1 LVSDLESNDEAILA
15 RFQPIVRFTE
25 GEYFLP
31 MGIDDYL
38 QQCRLWSHERRRS
51 RSCVAEVGELDR
63 DRLVS
68 LAAGRSTTWSL
79 QYATDPMSRSE
90 VVAWRLDA
98 DRPRFS
104 GASRLGS
111 VGVLGRLIDAVMRL
125 TLLARGRVASGT
137 EARAEVQYRPH
148 RAVDE
153 HACYTRAF
161 RQDGYLVLQ
170 YWFFYAFNDWRS
182 RAHGVNDH
190 EADWEQVTIFCA
202 ERDGE
207 VTPKWVVYSAH
218 DEQGDDLRRR
228 WDDPDITRVGDQV
241 VVFAGLG
248 SHSGAYL
255 AGDYLVT
262 FDRDSLGHL
271 YTLGR
276 RISRTLLPW
285 TRADERNAVGAPY
298 IDYARGDG
306 EVIGEGRRT
315 WRREHIDDGTRWVV
329 DYEGL
334 WGNDTEDPLGGERG
348 PAGPRYERGGIVR
361 RSWANP
367 VAWAGL
373 DKVPADD
380 AAVSEVMERR
390 RIELEPMLDAEWQRH
405 EQLIDHLRATAAA
418 GADVTTVQAAV
429 TEQAAMLEEL
439 TEERRRLAVATTK
452 ERIAPGPHEHLRHR
466 HTPMEAATT
475 VRRRVLSAWS
485 ALSTPLLLLTLA
497 VLVLPLG
504 PSIATFAI
512 ISITVIF
519 AIEALA
525 RRRLV
530 SFLLTAV
537 IVAVAVTIS
546 VSIAIGLLI
555 EWRFTIAVLFATGA
569 LVVLVLNLAELRR
582 R

>member
-1 LVSDLESNDEAILA
+1 
-15 RFQPIVRFTE
+15 
-25 GEYFLP
+25 
-31 MGIDDYL
+31 M
-38 QQCRLWSHERRRS
+38 
-51 RSCVAEVGELDR
+51 
-63 DRLVS
+63 
-68 LAAGRSTTWSL
+68 
-79 QYATDPMSRSE
+79 
-90 VVAWRLDA
+90 
-98 DRPRFS
+98 
-104 GASRLGS
+104 
-111 VGVLGRLIDAVMRL
+111 IDAVMRL

-148 RAVDE
+148 RRKDE
-153 HACYTRAF
+153 HTCYTRCF
-161 RQDGYLVLQ
+161 RQDRYLVLQ

-202 ERDGE
+202 ERDGD

-228 WDDPDITRVGDQV
+228 WDDPDITRIGDQV

-255 AGDYLVT
+255 PGDYLVT

-285 TRADERNAVGAPY
+285 TRAEERNAVGAPY

-306 EVIGEGRRT
+306 EVVGEGART
-315 WRREHIDDGTRWVV
+315 WRRERIDDDTSWVV

-334 WGNDTEDPLGGERG
+334 WGHDTEDPFGGERG

-373 DKVPADD
+373 DKVPPDD
-380 AAVSEVMERR
+380 EAVTEAIERR
-390 RIELEPMLDAEWQRH
+390 RTEIEPLLSAEQERH
-405 EQLIDHLRATAAA
+405 DQLIDLLRATAAA
-418 GADVTTVQAAV
+418 GADVDSVQAAV
-429 TEQAAMLEEL
+429 TDQAATLEAL
-439 TEERRRLAVATTK
+439 TEERRRLGVATSKGRT
-452 ERIAPGPHEHLRHR
+452 AAGPHNHLRHR
-466 HTPMEAATT
+466 HTPMEPATT

-485 ALSTPLLLLTLA
+485 AVSTPLLLLTLA

-512 ISITVIF
+512 VAITVIF
-519 AIEALA
+519 ALEALA

-530 SFLLTAV
+530 SFLLTAGIVV
-537 IVAVAVTIS
+537 IGVSIS
-546 VSIAIGLLI
+546 VSIVIGLLI
-555 EWRFTIAVLFATGA
+555 EWRYTVAVLLAAGA

>member
-1 LVSDLESNDEAILA
+1 VSGDDASILA

-38 QQCRLWSHERRRS
+38 QQCRLWSHQGRRA
-51 RSCVAEVGELDR
+51 RSCVAEVGDLDR
-63 DRLVS
+63 DRLVELTAS
-68 LAAGRSTTWSL
+68 SRASSSL
-79 QYATDPMSRSE
+79 QYATEPMSRSE
-90 VVAWRLDA
+90 VVAWRLDPQ
-98 DRPRFS
+98 RPRFS

-137 EARAEVQYRPH
+137 EARAEVQYRDH
-148 RAVDE
+148 RRETE
-153 HACYTRAF
+153 HPCYTRLF

-190 EADWEQVTIFCA
+190 EADWEQVTLFCS
-202 ERDGE
+202 ERDGD
-207 VTPKWVVYSAH
+207 VTPRWVVYSAH
-218 DEQGDDLRRR
+218 DEKGDDLRRR
-228 WDDPDITRVGDQV
+228 WDDPDITKVGDQV

-306 EVIGEGRRT
+306 EAIGEGART
-315 WRREHIDDGTRWVV
+315 WRREPIDDATRWVV

-334 WGNDTEDPLGGERG
+334 WGHDTEDPFGGERG

-373 DKVPADD
+373 DKVPPDDD
-380 AAVSEVMERR
+380 AIEEVMARR
-390 RIELEPMLDAEWQRH
+390 RGELGPLLDAERERH
-405 EQLIDHLRATAAA
+405 ERLIDHLRATAAA
-418 GADVTTVQAAV
+418 GADARAVQAAV
-429 TEQAAMLEEL
+429 SAQVETLEEL
-439 TEERRRLAVATTK
+439 TEEWRRLSVVGDTQ
-452 ERIAPGPHEHLRHR
+452 RPPVGPHDHLRHR
-466 HTPMEAATT
+466 HTPMESATT

-485 ALSTPLLLLTLA
+485 AVSTPLLLLTLA
-497 VLVLPLG
+497 TLVLPLG
-504 PSIATFAI
+504 PSVAALALV
-512 ISITVIF
+512 SATVIF
-519 AIEALA
+519 ALEALA

-530 SFLLTAV
+530 SFVFTAV
-537 IVAVAVTIS
+537 IVAVS
-546 VSIAIGLLI
+546 VVVGLSIAIGLLI
-555 EWRFTIAVLFATGA
+555 EWRYTIAVLLAAGA

>member
-1 LVSDLESNDEAILA
+1 MSQPVYESDASMLA
-15 RFQPIVRFTE
+15 RFQPILRFTD

-31 MGIDDYL
+31 MAVDDYL
-38 QQCRLWSHERRRS
+38 RECRLWRHHGRRRT
-51 RSCVAEVGELDR
+51 CVAEVGELDR
-63 DRLVS
+63 DQLVA
-68 LAAGRSTTWSL
+68 LTAGRAATWSL

-90 VVAWRLDA
+90 VVAWRLA
-98 DRPRFS
+98 PERPRFS

-137 EARAEVQYRPH
+137 EARAEMKYRPH
-148 RAVDE
+148 RADRE
-153 HACYTRAF
+153 HTCYTRLF

-190 EADWEQVTIFCA
+190 EADWEQVTIFCS
-202 ERDGE
+202 ERTGV
-207 VTPKWVVYSAH
+207 VTPRWVVYSAH
-218 DEQGDDLRRR
+218 DEKGDDLRRR
-228 WDDPDITRVGDQV
+228 WDDPDITKVGDQV

-255 AGDYLVT
+255 AGDYLLTV
-262 FDRDSLGHL
+262 DRDSLGHL

-276 RISRTLLPW
+276 RISTVLLPW

-306 EVIGEGRRT
+306 DVIGEGARI
-315 WRREHIDDGTRWVV
+315 WRREPIDDDTPWVAA
-329 DYEGL
+329 YEGL
-334 WGNDTEDPLGGERG
+334 WGHDTEDPLGGERG
-348 PAGPRYERGGIVR
+348 PAGPRYERGGVVR

-373 DKVPADD
+373 DKVPPDD
-380 AAVSEVMERR
+380 DSIHEIVERR
-390 RIELEPMLDAEWQRH
+390 REELESLLATEREQH
-405 EQLIDHLRATAAA
+405 ERLVDRLRATAAA
-418 GADVTTVQAAV
+418 DADAHAAQTAATAQAAS
-429 TEQAAMLEEL
+429 LEEL
-439 TEERRRLAVATTK
+439 AEERRRLDVVVTS
-452 ERIAPGPHEHLRHR
+452 ERTPAGPHDHLRHR
-466 HTPMEAATT
+466 RTPIEVPPTI
-475 VRRRVLSAWS
+475 RRRMLAAWS
-485 ALSTPLLLLTLA
+485 TVSTPLLLLAIA

-504 PSIATFAI
+504 SSVASVAI
-512 ISITVIF
+512 VSLTTIF
-519 AIEALA
+519 ALEALA

-537 IVAVAVTIS
+537 TVLLA
-546 VSIAIGLLI
+546 VSIGLSIVIGLLV
-555 EWRFTIAVLFATGA
+555 EWRFTVAALLCIGA
-569 LVVLVLNLAELRR
+569 LVVLVLNLVELRR